1 MSKGG
6 SKPSKPEMSQSEKVQ
21 YAVAAAEWDHYK
33 NTYMPLEGEYLR
45 DSGRDFGDRGRA
57 QASSAVMREGT
68 GAMRLSALG
77 GGTSST
83 ADAVGAALTEGKV
96 GATHAAQLERDGRMA
111 GALGVGREIAT
122 DTNRSLSSLANT
134 GARGAI
140 NNMENKLRVDTAR
153 SAARAQMIGSLAGA
167 GAAAYMGRS
176 RTTPTNIPTAENS
189 LYTNAALQSTSSQ
202 MQAQWAPPPS
212 ARR

>member
-6 SKPSKPEMSQSEKVQ
+6 SKPSKPEMSESEKVQ
-21 YAVAAAEWDHYK
+21 HAVSAAEWDHYK
-33 NTYMPLEGEYLR
+33 NTYVPLEGEYLR

-57 QASSAVMREGT
+57 QTASTVMRQGT
-68 GAMRLSALG
+68 DAMRLSALG
-77 GGTSST
+77 GGVSST
-83 ADAVGAALTEGKV
+83 ADTVGSALTEGNV

-140 NNMENKLRVDTAR
+140 NNMQNKLRVDTAR
-153 SAARAQMIGSLAGA
+153 SAARAQVLGSLAGA
-167 GAAAYMGRS
+167 GTAAATGGMTAGGTQAAAPVQGSTAADYKSLMSSPGS
-176 RTTPTNIPTAENS
+176 RQQD
-189 LYTNAALQSTSSQ
+189 YR
-202 MQAQWAPPPS
+202 MMM
-212 ARR
+212 R

>member
-21 YAVAAAEWDHYK
+21 HAVSAAEWDRYK
-33 NTYMPLEGEYLR
+33 NTYMPLEADYLK
-45 DSGRDFGDRGRA
+45 DSGRDYSDRGRA

-68 GAMRLSALG
+68 DAMRLSALG

-83 ADAVGAALTEGKV
+83 ADTVGAALTEGRV
-96 GATHAAQLERDGRMA
+96 GATRAAQLERDGRMA

-122 DTNRSLSSLANT
+122 DTNRSLSSLAQT

-140 NNMENKLRVDTAR
+140 NDMQNKLRVDTAR
-153 SAARAQMIGSLAGA
+153 SAARAEMLGTLAGA
-167 GAAAYMGRS
+167 GAAMYTGGQTTGGAKSLSGVRGSTQADYKALMGSPGSRQQDYRS
-176 RTTPTNIPTAENS
+176 
-189 LYTNAALQSTSSQ
+189 L
-202 MQAQWAPPPS
+202 MG
-212 ARR
+212 